1 MPDYGS
7 FIEKDGTV
15 NQEAANVIVIISID
29 SASLRPA
36 GRRFACGA
44 QRLIN
49 GGAKPAPTSQSCAVR
64 AVRPSGGAIMQIGA
78 LNFAWAFGLVIKVT
92 ADSDLAWIF
101 CLQVHAPTPTPHPAH
116 PLSPPALLTSDASSS
131 RPLDWLGHRWCPGTD
146 RSLFTGAD
154 YWSAVERSVFPLVF
168 GRRGAASIDFFVSS
182 LRRRSMSAAERLS
195 VMRVLDAASAGA
207 SCRQRLCYPWGVR
220 RVAWVPRIQGAV
232 LLTR

>member
-1 MPDYGS
+1 MGAAEWVDSGAGMPDYGS

-78 LNFAWAFGLVIKVT
+78 LNFA
-92 ADSDLAWIF
+92 
-101 CLQVHAPTPTPHPAH
+101 
-116 PLSPPALLTSDASSS
+116 
-131 RPLDWLGHRWCPGTD
+131 
-146 RSLFTGAD
+146 
-154 YWSAVERSVFPLVF
+154 
-168 GRRGAASIDFFVSS
+168 
-182 LRRRSMSAAERLS
+182 
-195 VMRVLDAASAGA
+195 
-207 SCRQRLCYPWGVR
+207 
-220 RVAWVPRIQGAV
+220 
-232 LLTR
+232 